1 MAKLLVDQRDQK
13 FVLHEMFKIEELFGT
28 SRYGHLTKGMVDAS
42 LDAAHQLAL
51 KEFYPIMAEAD
62 REGCRLENGSVRV
75 PRCYHRLKEYFE
87 DGGWSS
93 IYTQREFG
101 GQGFPLTLWASLY
114 EGFMHNCG
122 FIWIWSTPFSA
133 TNLIEKFGTDDQKAR
148 YLTKLASGKWGSAL
162 AIHEEACGS
171 DVGMQTCVAAR
182 QPDGS
187 FRIKGVKN
195 PVTCGDSD
203 LFENLVHLVCARI
216 EGDPENETGI
226 SMFLV
231 PKYTVQADGSLGSR
245 NDVAPIGVERKL
257 GVRGNPTCEMAY
269 GQNGGCWAELLGEER
284 QGMAMT
290 FQVLN
295 IAEAVE
301 GAMATGVASAAYLH
315 ALEHAKKR
323 IQGPHISQAQDPDAP
338 KVPILAHPD
347 VRRMLLWMKSQVE
360 GMRALLYFCC
370 LCKDKARALSDPDEK
385 EKWAG
390 FSDLLLPIFRI
401 YASDTGIDVVR
412 EAMKVHGR
420 YGFFSDLPIQQF
432 YRDIPQPNIGAVTV
446 GISALLFVARALG
459 RREGQDFANLLGQM
473 AATIET
479 YKDVPGIG
487 DLARDVQSRIGLLG
501 ETGGYFAACAQ
512 GGNALAPICN
522 ATPFTHLMG
531 TVCMGW
537 LLFEQ
542 AGIAAGKLAALLN
555 REAIDPGDETKRNQ
569 FLSQNREAAFYD
581 GKLRGARY
589 FIKNVLPRADSLAAA
604 IRSEDPSI
612 MTINDKSF

>member
-13 FVLHEMFKIEELFGT
+13 FVLHEMLGIEELFST
-28 SRYGHLTKGMVDAS
+28 NRFGHLSRGMVDAS
-42 LDAAHQLAL
+42 LNAAHQLAL
-51 KEFYPIMAEAD
+51 KEFYPIMMEAD
-62 REGCRLENGSVRV
+62 RDGCRLENGSVRV
-75 PRCYHRLKEYFE
+75 PRCYHRLKEHFE
-87 DGGWSS
+87 DGGWPSL
-93 IYTQREFG
+93 YTQREFG

-114 EGFMHNCG
+114 ESFMHNCG

-133 TNLIEKFGTDDQKAR
+133 THLIEKFGTDDQKAR

-162 AIHEEACGS
+162 AIHEDACGS
-171 DVGMQTCVAAR
+171 DAGMQTCVAVR

-216 EGDPENETGI
+216 EGDPENETGL

-231 PKYTVQADGSLGSR
+231 PKFPVQADGSLGAR
-245 NDVAPIGVERKL
+245 NDFLPIGVEQKL
-257 GVRGNPTCEMAY
+257 GVRANPTCEVAY
-269 GQNGGCWAELLGEER
+269 GQNGGCWAELLGAER

-295 IAEAVE
+295 LGEVVE
-301 GAMATGVASAAYLH
+301 GAMATGVASTAYLH
-315 ALEHAKKR
+315 ALDHARKR

-360 GMRALLYFCC
+360 GMRALLYFCS
-370 LCKDKARALSDPDEK
+370 LCQDKAQALTDPEEK

-390 FSDLLLPIFRI
+390 FADLLQPIFRI
-401 YASDTGIDVVR
+401 YAADTGIDVVR

-420 YGFFSDLPIQQF
+420 YGFFSDLPIQQL
-432 YRDIPQPNIGAVTV
+432 YRDIPQPNIGGVTV

-459 RREGQDFANLLGQM
+459 RREGKDFTNLLGQM
-473 AATIET
+473 VATVET
-479 YKDVPGIG
+479 YKDIPGIG
-487 DLARDVQSRIGLLG
+487 DLAPDVQRRIGLLG

-512 GGNALAPICN
+512 GGNPLMPICN

-531 TVCMGW
+531 AVCIGW
-537 LLFEQ
+537 LLYQQ
-542 AGIAAGKLAALLN
+542 AGIAAGSLAAMLK
-555 REAIDPGDETKRNQ
+555 REGIDPGDEAQRSR
-569 FLSQNREAAFYD
+569 FLSQNAEAAFYD
-581 GKLRGARY
+581 GKLSGARY
-589 FIKNVLPRADSLAAA
+589 FIKNVLPRVDGLAAA
-604 IRSEDPSI
+604 IRSEDLSI
-612 MTINDKSF
+612 MAINDKSF